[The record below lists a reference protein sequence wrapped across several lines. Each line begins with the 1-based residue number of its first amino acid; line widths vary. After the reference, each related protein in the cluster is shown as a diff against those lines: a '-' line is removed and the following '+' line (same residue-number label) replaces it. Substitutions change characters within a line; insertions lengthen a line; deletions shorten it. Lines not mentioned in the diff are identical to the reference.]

1 MIDKSV
7 RVSLNNDPA
16 LVGTN
21 ATFNFLPG
29 QVFSGPIMSTCTENG
44 DWEPDPQQVECIGDP

>member
-1 MIDKSV
+1 MIDESV
-7 RVSLNNDPA
+7 RVSLNDSA

-21 ATFNFLPG
+21 ATFNCLPG

-44 DWEPDPQQVECIGDP
+44 EWEPDPQQVECIGDP